1 MVKCF
6 IISWIRVTMST
17 YSIVLAVVMLAS
29 MISTFALVLL
39 SRRGAN
45 TLEILVSVCIM
56 MSNVGYYVL
65 SCSRNI
71 HEALLANALAYV
83 GGIFLPLL
91 VVYILVDYS
100 GSKVPFWFSSIIL
113 ALNIFI
119 FLSVIVTDRVPM
131 YYATARLVS
140 GPPAEIVMEPGPIYY
155 IRFIV
160 LAVELGLVGFFTI
173 LTYLGKRNAS
183 FRVMMIY
190 AGSMIGA
197 VVIYICKSFFELKYD
212 MIPFLFLVYS
222 LVLDYVVTRT
232 TIYNVNL
239 SVQEKIDELSS
250 YGYLVFDRKFRYV
263 GSNPMAEKFFPEI
276 KEARID
282 SKIIAKDYALKD
294 LLKWVT
300 KNATEASEAKK
311 TTGNYKKSI
320 TINDRSPSDRR
331 FLECEMSFIHFGLEN
346 HVSGYLVEIIDDTDQ
361 HNMIES
367 MSFRGESL
375 KREVERQTKRAK
387 SMQMSTILGMAAMI
401 ESRDNSTGG
410 HINRT
415 SECVAL
421 FVEHLRTLDDY
432 NMSENYW
439 DSVIYAAPLHD
450 LGKISVDDAILRKPT
465 GLTDDEY
472 EKMKTHAEYGAQ
484 IMNKVLADVDD
495 KEFVKVAANVAH
507 YHHEKYN
514 GTGYPDKLRGEN
526 IPFEARI
533 MALADVFDALASR
546 RYYKEP
552 MSYDEAFEI
561 IRQELGHHFD
571 PHLGR
576 IFISLK
582 PQIIQ
587 LYESFEKT
595 EYGRNKERSDFSVPV
610 K

>member
-1 MVKCF
+1 MG
-6 IISWIRVTMST
+6 T
-17 YSIVLAVVMLAS
+17 YSIVLAVVMLIS
-29 MISTFALVLL
+29 MASTFALVLL

-45 TLEILVSVCIM
+45 TLEILVSLCIM
-56 MSNVGYYVL
+56 MSNIGYFVL
-65 SCSRNI
+65 SCSRNLQ
-71 HEALLANALAYV
+71 EAILANALAYI
-83 GGIFLPLL
+83 GGIFLPLII
-91 VVYILVDYS
+91 VYILIDYS
-100 GSKVPFWFSSIIL
+100 DSKVPIWFSGAIL
-113 ALNIFI
+113 ALNIFVYI
-119 FLSVIVTDRVPM
+119 TIILTDRFPLFYSAVKFVP
-131 YYATARLVS
+131 
-140 GPPAEIVMEPGPIYY
+140 GDPGEIVREPGPIYY
-155 IRFIV
+155 IRFII

-183 FRVMMIY
+183 FRLMLIY
-190 AGSMIGA
+190 AGSMVGA
-197 VVIYICKSFFELKYD
+197 VIIYISKNFFELKYD
-212 MIPFLFLVYS
+212 MIPFLYLIYS
-222 LVLDYVVTRT
+222 LILDYVVTRT

-239 SVQEKIDELSS
+239 SVQEKIDELSA
-250 YGYLVFDRKFRYV
+250 YGYIVFDKKFRYV
-263 GSNPMAEKFFPEI
+263 GSNPVAEKFFPEI
-276 KEARID
+276 SNARID

-294 LLKWVT
+294 LLKWVAQ
-300 KNATEASEAKK
+300 NATEATAEKK
-311 TTGNYKKSI
+311 TTGKYKKSI
-320 TINDRSPSDRR
+320 TINDRSPNERR

-346 HVSGYLVEIIDDTDQ
+346 HVSGYLVEIIDDTEQ

-367 MSFRGESL
+367 MSFKGESL
-375 KREVERQTKRAK
+375 KREVERQTKRAQ

-450 LGKISVDDAILRKPT
+450 LGKIAVDDAILRKPT
-465 GLTDDEY
+465 GLTED
-472 EKMKTHAEYGAQ
+472 
-484 IMNKVLADVDD
+484 KVLYDVDD

-546 RYYKEP
+546 RYYKDP

-582 PQIIQ
+582 PRIIA

-595 EYGRNKERSDFSVPV
+595 EYGRNKERDSDFGI
-610 K
+610 